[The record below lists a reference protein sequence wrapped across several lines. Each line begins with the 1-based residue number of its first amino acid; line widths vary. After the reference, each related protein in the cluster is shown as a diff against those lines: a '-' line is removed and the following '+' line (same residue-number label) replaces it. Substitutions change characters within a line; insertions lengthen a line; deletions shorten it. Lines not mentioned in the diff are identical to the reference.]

1 MIYKVFLNLAK
12 KNLNIRQIFICFPN
26 LNSFPCMAF
35 HSSSVKSWFFFD
47 IGEKRKIKKTRKLRG
62 TRGYLDPFQRV
73 TSKRAI
79 TEWNVPVRYFVRID
93 LYTAWK
99 GHGSRGMHSS
109 WFIRSWWILWWRG
122 REGVRRRLCRKIVPF
137 RSFPC
142 YLVNVGPMCT
152 FQGLEHA
159 DRIIYFESFVRIFI
173 FESGIFGGKRKR

>member
-1 MIYKVFLNLAK
+1 MKPK
-12 KNLNIRQIFICFPN
+12 K
-26 LNSFPCMAF
+26 
-35 HSSSVKSWFFFD
+35 K
-47 IGEKRKIKKTRKLRG
+47 EKWKTRT
-62 TRGYLDPFQRV
+62 TRHARLSRSV
-73 TSKRAI
+73 STSNVKRAI
-79 TEWNVPVRYFVRID
+79 TEWNVRYFVRID

-159 DRIIYFESFVRIFI
+159 DGIIYFELFVRIFI

>member
-1 MIYKVFLNLAK
+1 MILLWYWWKK
-12 KNLNIRQIFICFPN
+12 KNKKNPKTTRHARLSR
-26 LNSFPCMAF
+26 
-35 HSSSVKSWFFFD
+35 SVS
-47 IGEKRKIKKTRKLRG
+47 
-62 TRGYLDPFQRV
+62 
-73 TSKRAI
+73 TSNVKRAI

-159 DRIIYFESFVRIFI
+159 DGIIYFESFVRIFI